1 MTGVVIFL
9 LNQRL
14 KMKRLSEYE
23 DKEIVQMYRNVFS
36 GNAGNLVL
44 EDILDTAGVFDGE
57 SANQT
62 TERATL
68 KAFGMF
74 ILNRCGIN
82 HPDNQLD
89 IVKALFTAVPVQTF
103 EDKENEK

>member
-1 MTGVVIFL
+1 
-9 LNQRL
+9 
-14 KMKRLSEYE
+14 MKRLSQYK
-23 DKEIVQMYRNVFS
+23 DNEIVQAYRNCFS
-36 GNAGNLVL
+36 GINGNMVL
-44 EDILDTAGVFDGE
+44 EDILDTLGVFDGE

-68 KAFGMF
+68 KAFGML

-89 IVKALFTAVPVQTF
+89 MIQALFKAVPVQTF
-103 EDKENEK
+103 EEVKETEE

>member
-1 MTGVVIFL
+1 
-9 LNQRL
+9 
-14 KMKRLSEYE
+14 MKRLSEYK
-23 DKEIVQMYRNVFS
+23 DIEIVQMYRNVFS
-36 GNAGNLVL
+36 GTNGNMVL

-57 SANQT
+57 SSNQT

-82 HPDNQLD
+82 HPDNQLE
-89 IVKALFTAVPVQTF
+89 IIKALFKEVPVQSF
-103 EDKENEK
+103 EDKENEEDE